1 VSSLL
6 SNITFLQLQNL
17 FGFAEM
23 QAPRSVTQSRG
34 LESDDIY
41 RVPEARAAG
50 RPHDLGWL
58 DLLDGDKE
66 SEMRFGEV
74 PAGTI
79 IFEE

>member
-6 SNITFLQLQNL
+6 VNVASSQLQNL

-23 QAPRSVTQSRG
+23 PEPPSGSQSRG
-34 LESDDIY
+34 LESGDIY

-58 DLLDGDKE
+58 DLLDGDKD
-66 SEMRFGEV
+66 SSMHFGKV

-79 IFEE
+79 IFE